1 MLIKKQNGVPQFE
14 CTEFAPKKTKYVLL
28 IPVINVNKKLIKI
41 IIKRNLSVL
50 QGVIFQ
56 NRLIL

>member
-28 IPVINVNKKLIKI
+28 IPVINEGERIKKELG
-41 IIKRNLSVL
+41 VL